1 MTGFRVEKLTFE
13 SKSVELWSRTDS
25 RNNNWPIVYT
35 INNDNEIY
43 VGETVNAAGR
53 LSQHLGVS
61 ERKHLKKVQIIK
73 NEMFNKSVCLDLES
87 HLIRY
92 FAADGKYKVLNGN
105 LGITEADY
113 YEREKYR
120 QSFQEL
126 FELLVKEGYLSRSVP
141 EIVNSDSFK
150 YSPFKALNQ
159 DQAIALTGIL
169 DRFFGD
175 LSESRDDELVIR
187 GEPGTGKTIVAIYL
201 IKLLKDIG
209 RFLSDDV
216 TAQDSVFSDYFT
228 ESNRSLIT
236 NINIGLVIPQQSL
249 RKTVQKVFASTPGL
263 DKSKVMSP
271 FNLGLSREVFD
282 LLIVDETHR
291 LGQRANQSSANQ
303 NKQFKQINEDLF
315 GEDDI
320 KLTQLD
326 WVRKKSKK
334 RILLVDAAQS
344 IRPADLPAEV
354 MDKIVNSAEKRDAL
368 FMLSSQ
374 MRVLGGDDYID
385 WASDLFS
392 ESPRKYSSS
401 ENYDLRFFEKFKD
414 MKAEIESRNSEVGL
428 SRLLAG
434 FAWPWNSK
442 DDRSR
447 FDIEID
453 GIKLFWNR
461 TAVDWINSKT
471 SHEEVGSIHTIQGY
485 DLNYAGVII
494 GSDLSFDQ
502 SAGRVVFNRDHY
514 FDVKGRENNPKLG
527 KTYSDEEIRQFV
539 INIYRVLLTRGIKG
553 TYVYIVDYALRK
565 HLKNYFLL
573 PNSSA

>member
-1 MTGFRVEKLTFE
+1 MTSFRIEKLAFNTNSIE
-13 SKSVELWSRTDS
+13 VWKQTDS
-25 RNNNWPIVYT
+25 RNDNWPVVYT
-35 INNDNEIY
+35 INNDQEIY
-43 VGETVNAAGR
+43 VGETLNVAGR
-53 LSQHLGVS
+53 LGHHLAVAQ
-61 ERKHLKKVQIIK
+61 RKHLRRVQIIK
-73 NEMFNKSVCLDLES
+73 NEKFNKSVCLDLES

-92 FAADGKYKVLNGN
+92 FAADGKYKVLNRN
-105 LGITEADY
+105 LGITEANY

-120 QSFQEL
+120 QSFNDL
-126 FELLVKEGYLSRSVP
+126 FEILVTEGYLTRSVP
-141 EIVNSDSFK
+141 EIVNSDLFK

-175 LSESRDDELVIR
+175 LAESRDDELVIR

-209 RFLSDDV
+209 RFLPDDV
-216 TAQDSVFSDYFT
+216 TTQDSVFSDYFT
-228 ESNRSLIT
+228 EANRSLIT
-236 NINIGLVIPQQSL
+236 NLNIGLVIPQQSL

-271 FNLGLSREVFD
+271 FDLGLSKEVFD

-291 LGQRANQSSANQ
+291 LGQRARQSSAIQ

-315 GEDDI
+315 GQDDI
-320 KLTQLD
+320 KWTQLD

-344 IRPADLPAEV
+344 IKPADLPAET
-354 MDKIVNSAEKRDAL
+354 MAKIVSSAEKRDAL
-368 FMLSSQ
+368 FLLSSQ
-374 MRVLGGDDYID
+374 MRVQGGEDYIE
-385 WASDLFS
+385 WASELFS
-392 ESPRKYSSS
+392 DTPRNYTSRG
-401 ENYDLRFFEKFKD
+401 NYDLRFYKNFKD
-414 MKAEIESRNSEVGL
+414 LKTEVEKRNREGGL

-442 DDRSR
+442 DDKSK

-471 SHEEVGSIHTIQGY
+471 SHEEVGGIHTIQGY

-494 GSDLSFDQ
+494 GSDLEYDE
-502 SAGRVVFNRDHY
+502 SAGRVVFKRENY

-527 KTYSDEEIRQFV
+527 KTYSDEEIRQYV

-553 TYVYIVDYALRK
+553 TYVYVVDEALRK
-565 HLKNYFLL
+565 HLSKYF
-573 PNSSA
+573 

>member
-25 RNNNWPIVYT
+25 RNNNWPVVYT

-105 LGITEADY
+105 LGITEANY

-126 FELLVKEGYLSRSVP
+126 FEILINEGYLTRTVP
-141 EIVNSDSFK
+141 EIVNSDLFK
-150 YSPFKALNQ
+150 YSPFKALNE

-175 LSESRDDELVIR
+175 LAESRDDELVIR

-209 RFLSDDV
+209 RFLPDDV

-236 NINIGLVIPQQSL
+236 NLNIGLVIPQQSL

-271 FNLGLSREVFD
+271 FDLGLSREVFD

-291 LGQRANQSSANQ
+291 LGQRANQSSAIQ

-320 KLTQLD
+320 KFTQLD

-354 MDKIVNSAEKRDAL
+354 IDKIVNSAEKRDAL

-374 MRVLGGDDYID
+374 MRVLGGEDYID

-392 ESPRKYSSS
+392 ENPRMYSSS

-442 DDRSR
+442 DDKSK

-453 GIKLFWNR
+453 GIRLFWNR

-485 DLNYAGVII
+485 DLNYSGVII
-494 GSDLSFDQ
+494 GSDLSFDE
-502 SAGRVVFNRDHY
+502 SAGRVVFNRDNY

-527 KTYSDEEIRQFV
+527 KTYSDEEIQQYV

-553 TYVYIVDYALRK
+553 TYVYVVDDALRR
-565 HLKNYFLL
+565 HLRNYF
-573 PNSSA
+573 

>member
-25 RNNNWPIVYT
+25 RNNNWPVVYT

-43 VGETVNAAGR
+43 VGETLNAGAR
-53 LSQHLGVS
+53 LGQHLGVS
-61 ERKHLKKVQIIK
+61 ERKHLQKVQIIK

-105 LGITEADY
+105 LGITEANY

-126 FELLVKEGYLSRSVP
+126 FEILIKEGYLTRTVP
-141 EIVNSDSFK
+141 EIVNSDLFK
-150 YSPFKALNQ
+150 YSPFKALNE

-175 LSESRDDELVIR
+175 LAESRDDELVIR

-209 RFLSDDV
+209 RFLPDDV
-216 TAQDSVFSDYFT
+216 TSQDSVFSDYFT

-236 NINIGLVIPQQSL
+236 NLNIGLVIPQQSL

-271 FNLGLSREVFD
+271 FDLGLSKEVFD

-291 LGQRANQSSANQ
+291 LGQRANQSSAIQ
-303 NKQFKQINEDLF
+303 NKQFQQINEDLF
-315 GEDDI
+315 GQDDI
-320 KLTQLD
+320 KWTQLD
-326 WVRKKSKK
+326 WVRKQSKK

-344 IRPADLPAEV
+344 VRPADLPA
-354 MDKIVNSAEKRDAL
+354 DAIAKIVDSAQKRDAL
-368 FMLSSQ
+368 FLLSSQ
-374 MRVLGGDDYID
+374 MRVQGGEDYID

-392 ESPRKYSSS
+392 ETPRKYESSAK
-401 ENYDLRFFEKFKD
+401 YDLRFFENFKD
-414 MKAEIESRNSEVGL
+414 LKAEVEKRNREGGL

-442 DDRSR
+442 DDKSK
-447 FDIEID
+447 FDIEIE
-453 GIKLFWNR
+453 GVKLFWNR

-471 SHEEVGSIHTIQGY
+471 SHEEVGGIHTIQGY

-494 GSDLSFDQ
+494 GSDLEYDE
-502 SAGRVVFNRDHY
+502 SAGRVVFKRENY

-527 KTYSDEEIRQFV
+527 KTYSDEEIRQYV

-553 TYVYIVDYALRK
+553 TYVYVVDEALRK
-565 HLKNYFLL
+565 HLSQYF
-573 PNSSA
+573 

>member
-1 MTGFRVEKLTFE
+1 MTGFRVEKIAFE
-13 SKSVELWSRTDS
+13 SKSVELWGRTDS
-25 RNNNWPIVYT
+25 RNNNWPVVYT

-43 VGETVNAAGR
+43 VGETLNAAGR
-53 LSQHLGVS
+53 LGQHLGIS
-61 ERKHLKKVQIIK
+61 ERKHLRKVQIIK

-105 LGITEADY
+105 LGITEANY

-120 QSFQEL
+120 QSFNDL
-126 FELLVKEGYLSRSVP
+126 FEILVTEGYLTRSVP
-141 EIVNSDSFK
+141 EIVNSDLFK

-175 LSESRDDELVIR
+175 LAESRDDELVIR

-209 RFLSDDV
+209 RFLPDDV

-228 ESNRSLIT
+228 EANRSLIT
-236 NINIGLVIPQQSL
+236 NLNIGLVIPQQSL

-271 FNLGLSREVFD
+271 FDLGLSKEVFD

-291 LGQRANQSSANQ
+291 LGQRANQSSAIQ

-315 GEDDI
+315 GQDDI
-320 KLTQLD
+320 KWTQLD

-344 IRPADLPAEV
+344 IKPADLPADT
-354 MDKIVNSAEKRDAL
+354 MAKILSSAEKRDAL
-368 FMLSSQ
+368 FLLSSQ
-374 MRVLGGDDYID
+374 MRVQGGEDYIE
-385 WASDLFS
+385 WASELFS
-392 ESPRKYSSS
+392 DTPRKYTSR
-401 ENYDLRFFEKFKD
+401 ENYDLRFFENFKEL
-414 MKAEIESRNSEVGL
+414 KTEVEKRNREGGL

-442 DDRSR
+442 DDKSK
-447 FDIEID
+447 FDIEIE

-471 SHEEVGSIHTIQGY
+471 SHEEVGGIHTIQGY

-494 GSDLSFDQ
+494 GSDLEYDE
-502 SAGRVVFNRDHY
+502 AARRVVFKRENY

-527 KTYSDEEIRQFV
+527 KTYSDEEIRQYV

-553 TYVYIVDYALRK
+553 TYVYVVDEALRK
-565 HLKNYFLL
+565 HLSKYF
-573 PNSSA
+573 